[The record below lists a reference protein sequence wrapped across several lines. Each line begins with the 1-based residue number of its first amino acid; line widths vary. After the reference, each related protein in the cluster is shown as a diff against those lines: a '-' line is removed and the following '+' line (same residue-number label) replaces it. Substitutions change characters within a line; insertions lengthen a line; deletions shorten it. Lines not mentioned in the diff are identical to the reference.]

1 MSGMISNRNL
11 AKEFIVSGGRVAA
24 IKGLDLEVAEGE
36 FFVIVGASGS
46 GKTTLLRSVAG
57 LEVPDKGTIRIAG
70 QTVSSDDPPAWISP
84 QQLKL
89 GMVFQS

>member
-1 MSGMISNRNL
+1 MISVQGLTKQFL
-11 AKEFIVSGGRVAA
+11 AGSGNVAA
-24 IKGLDLEVAEGE
+24 IKNLNLEVAEGE

-84 QQLKL
+84 QQRKL